1 MLTNDSVKYW
11 SDVWKKPFFDS
22 YREGGM
28 VFFKDG
34 RLMQYQFTNENKRI
48 ITDNGSED
56 VICPPSTY
64 YLKSDTL
71 FISRCGWTFI
81 LKIEEL
87 TQDTLQLRE
96 ITPSGYFPD
105 FGFASGS
112 IPIILIRSQDQ
123 ITKPIEDYLDYT
135 KGPVKTIPVKK

>member
-1 MLTNDSVKYW
+1 M
-11 SDVWKKPFFDS
+11 
-22 YREGGM
+22 E
-28 VFFKDG
+28 
-34 RLMQYQFTNENKRI
+34 YQFTDDNKRI
-48 ITDNGSED
+48 ITNNGSED
-56 VICPPSTY
+56 VVCPPSTY

-81 LKIEEL
+81 MKIDKL
-87 TQDTLQLRE
+87 SKDTLQLRE

-123 ITKPIEDYLDYT
+123 ITKPIEDYQDYT
-135 KGPVKTIPVKK
+135 KGPVKSIPVKK